1 MQELNTRL
9 DRMNWALSI
18 IDNDKRFKRE
28 TSWSYKFAGPWE
40 YDPKNIVIWDHTK
53 HPLNA
58 RLICDFADKYGN
70 MSDYTYEERER
81 KMKLQDKI
89 PGLIIAN
96 LASKVDDRTPFIYFA
111 TGLDYT
117 SNKEDLMKGHF
128 EIYNTFRYF
137 LNELNP
143 EPSSLN
149 PTGEAEIRRMIALL
163 CNEVDYEV
171 NNACDLEARII
182 GKEIERKKKLRL
194 KEIRQAG
201 ENYEA

>member
-18 IDNDKRFKRE
+18 IDKDVRFKRE
-28 TSWSYKFAGPWE
+28 TSWSYKFAGPWK
-40 YDPKNIVIWDHTK
+40 YDPNTIVIWDHTK

-58 RLICDFADKYGN
+58 RLICDFADMHSNSTVHNLYL
-70 MSDYTYEERER
+70 E
-81 KMKLQDKI
+81 DKI

-96 LASKVDDRTPFIYFA
+96 LASKMEDKTPFIYFA
-111 TGLDYT
+111 TGLEYK

-137 LNELNP
+137 VNE
-143 EPSSLN
+143 
-149 PTGEAEIRRMIALL
+149 PTREQFIDEISAPAIERMIALL

>member
-40 YDPKNIVIWDHTK
+40 YDPKSIVIWDHTK

-96 LASKVDDRTPFIYFA
+96 LASKMEDKTPFIYFA

-137 LNELNP
+137 VNEPGP
-143 EPSSLN
+143 EQF
-149 PTGEAEIRRMIALL
+149 ADEITAPAIKRMITLL

>member
-28 TSWSYKFAGPWE
+28 TSWSYAFAGPWK
-40 YDPKNIVIWDHTK
+40 YDPKNIIIWDHTK

-58 RLICDFADKYGN
+58 RLICDFSDMHGN

-81 KMKLQDKI
+81 KMYLQDKI
-89 PGLIIAN
+89 PGLVIAN
-96 LASKVDDRTPFIYFA
+96 LASKMEDKTPFIYFA
-111 TGLDYT
+111 TGLDYK
-117 SNKEDLMKGHF
+117 SSKEDLMKGHF

-137 LNELNP
+137 VNE
-143 EPSSLN
+143 
-149 PTGEAEIRRMIALL
+149 PTQEQFADETTAPAIKRMITLL

>member
-18 IDNDKRFKRE
+18 IDKDVRFKRE
-28 TSWSYKFAGPWE
+28 TSWSYKFAGPWK
-40 YDPKNIVIWDHTK
+40 YDPNNIVIWDHTK

-58 RLICDFADKYGN
+58 RLICDFADMHGN
-70 MSDYTYEERER
+70 TSGLSYEEYERE
-81 KMKLQDKI
+81 KYLQDKI

-96 LASKVDDRTPFIYFA
+96 LASKMEDRTPFIYFA
-111 TGLDYT
+111 TGLDYK

-137 LNELNP
+137 VNEPTP
-143 EPSSLN
+143 EQF
-149 PTGEAEIRRMIALL
+149 ADEITAPAIKRMISLL